1 MSSNLPQAKA
11 AAQMPI
17 TEATKSNVTTK
28 PNPIT
33 QILKAA
39 AKADNAIAEA
49 KAMPDKTDDGF
60 IKNLFQTIQ
69 GVKHDALCPHGLP
82 YYACMS
88 CSH

>member
-1 MSSNLPQAKA
+1 MSSNVSDKS

-17 TEATKSNVTTK
+17 TETTKSNVTTK
-28 PNPIT
+28 PNPT
-33 QILKAA
+33 QMLNATKADSAIA
-39 AKADNAIAEA
+39 AKA
-49 KAMPDKTDDGF
+49 MSDKTDDWF
-60 IKNLFQTIQ
+60 IKNLFQIVQ